1 MSNKTKYDT
10 VNYTDKLIRLA
21 QNENPYGA
29 SPKAATAILENINLI
44 SIYPDIKQLKL
55 RQLLADKANVN
66 IDNIVVGAGSVSI
79 IETMIKT
86 FVSKDEHIV
95 IPKISFTAYKVL
107 AEIYG
112 VHFRIA
118 EMNNYRTDLSIISK
132 LCDEKTKLV
141 FLANPNNP
149 TGTIFHHDELKQF
162 IEKINPNTIVVID
175 EAYVEYIS
183 DSSFPNSIALLNKY
197 PNLIVLR
204 SFSKIY
210 GLAGLRIGYGIAHQ
224 TIINKI
230 ENQRTPFT
238 INVLATVAAIASLND
253 NDFITYSIK
262 NNKKQRD
269 YLYAG
274 LKNLGFNVLPSQSNF
289 LYLYF
294 YTKLERDVIYDQLI
308 DAGLQTRKMEP
319 FGDEKALRIS
329 IGDENANQKIITC
342 LSH

>member
-10 VNYTDKLIRLA
+10 VNYTDKFIRLA

-29 SPKAATAILENINLI
+29 SPKAISAIQENLSLV
-44 SIYPDIKQLKL
+44 SIYPDVKQQEL
-55 RQLLADKANVN
+55 RQLLAEKAKVD
-66 IDNIVVGAGSVSI
+66 ITNIVVGAGSVSI

-86 FVSKDEHIV
+86 FVNKDEHIV
-95 IPKISFTAYKVL
+95 FPKISFTAYKVL

-112 VHFRIA
+112 VNFRSA
-118 EMNNYRTDLSIISK
+118 EMNNYITDLSIISK
-132 LCDEKTKLV
+132 SCDDKTKLV

-149 TGTIFHHDELKQF
+149 TGTIFHHDELVKFLQQ
-162 IEKINPNTIVVID
+162 INPNTLVIID
-175 EAYVEYIS
+175 EAYFEYVN
-183 DSSFPNSIALLNKY
+183 DPSFPNSLELLNNY
-197 PNLIVLR
+197 PNVVILR

-210 GLAGLRIGYGIAHQ
+210 GLAGLRIGYGVAHQ
-224 TIINKI
+224 NIINKI

-238 INVLATVAAIASLND
+238 VNILATVAAIASFKD
-253 NDFITYSIK
+253 DDFIEYSIK
-262 NNKKQRD
+262 SNDEQRN
-269 YLYAG
+269 YLYIS

-329 IGDENANQKIITC
+329 IGDENANQKIIIC

>member
-1 MSNKTKYDT
+1 MSIKTKYDT
-10 VNYTDKLIRLA
+10 VNYTDKFIRLA

-29 SPKAATAILENINLI
+29 SPKAISAIQENLNLV
-44 SIYPDIKQLKL
+44 SIYPDVKQQEL
-55 RQLLADKANVN
+55 RQLLADKVKV
-66 IDNIVVGAGSVSI
+66 DVSNIVVGAGSVSI

-112 VHFRIA
+112 VNFRIA

-149 TGTIFHHDELKQF
+149 TGTIFQHDELKQF
-162 IEKINPNTIVVID
+162 LEKLNPTTIVVID
-175 EAYVEYIS
+175 EAYFEYVN
-183 DSSFPNSIALLNKY
+183 DPSFPDSLELLNKY
-197 PNLIVLR
+197 SNVIILR

-224 TIINKI
+224 NIINKI

-238 INVLATVAAIASLND
+238 INILATVAAIASLKD
-253 NDFITYSIK
+253 DDFIEYSIK
-262 NNKKQRD
+262 NNDEQRS

-274 LKNLGFNVLPSQSNF
+274 LKNLGFNVLPSQANF

-294 YTKLERDVIYDQLI
+294 HNKIERDVIYDQLI

-329 IGDENANQKIITC
+329 IGDERANHKIVAC
-342 LSH
+342 LVH

>member
-1 MSNKTKYDT
+1 MSIKTKYDT
-10 VNYTDKLIRLA
+10 VNYTDKFIRLA
-21 QNENPYGA
+21 QNENPYGT
-29 SPKAATAILENINLI
+29 SPKAILAIQENLNLV
-44 SIYPDIKQLKL
+44 SIYPDVKQQEL
-55 RQLLADKANVN
+55 RQLIADKVKV
-66 IDNIVVGAGSVSI
+66 DVSNIVVGAGSVSI

-112 VHFRIA
+112 VNFRIA

-132 LCDEKTKLV
+132 LCDEKTKLI

-149 TGTIFHHDELKQF
+149 TGTIFQHDELKQF
-162 IEKINPNTIVVID
+162 LEKLNPTTLVVID
-175 EAYVEYIS
+175 EAYFEYVN
-183 DSSFPNSIALLNKY
+183 DPSFPDSLELLNKY
-197 PNLIVLR
+197 SNVIILR

-224 TIINKI
+224 NIINKI

-238 INVLATVAAIASLND
+238 INILATVAAIASLKD
-253 NDFITYSIK
+253 DDFIEYSIK
-262 NNKKQRD
+262 NNDEQRN

-274 LKNLGFNVLPSQSNF
+274 LKNLGLNVLPSQANF

-294 YTKLERDVIYDQLI
+294 HNKIERDVIYDQLI

-319 FGDEKALRIS
+319 FGDDKALRIS
-329 IGDENANQKIITC
+329 IGDERANHKIVAC
-342 LSH
+342 LVH

>member
-1 MSNKTKYDT
+1 MSNKIKYDT
-10 VNYTDKLIRLA
+10 VNYGAELIRLA
-21 QNENPYGA
+21 QNENPYGV
-29 SPKAATAILENINLI
+29 SPKAVAAIQENL
-44 SIYPDIKQLKL
+44 SLVSHYPDVKQLEL
-55 RQLLADKANVN
+55 RQLLADKANVD

-86 FVSKDEHIV
+86 FVNKDEHIV
-95 IPKISFTAYKVL
+95 FPKISFTAYKVL

-112 VHFRIA
+112 VNFRIA

-149 TGTIFHHDELKQF
+149 TGTVFHHDELKNF
-162 IEKINPNTIVVID
+162 IEQINPNTLVIID
-175 EAYVEYIS
+175 EAYFEYVN
-183 DSSFPNSIALLNKY
+183 DPSFPNSLELLNKY
-197 PNLIVLR
+197 PNVVILR

-224 TIINKI
+224 NIINKI

-238 INVLATVAAIASLND
+238 VNILATVAAIASFKD
-253 NDFITYSIK
+253 DDFIEYSIK
-262 NNKKQRD
+262 NNNEQRN
-269 YLYAG
+269 YLYTN
-274 LKNLGFNVLPSQSNF
+274 LKNLGLNVLPSQANF
-289 LYLYF
+289 LYIYF
-294 YTKLERDVIYDQLI
+294 YSKLERDVIYDQLI

-329 IGDENANQKIITC
+329 IGDEIANKKIVAC

>member
-1 MSNKTKYDT
+1 MSINTKYET
-10 VNYTDKLIRLA
+10 VNYTDKFIRLA

-29 SPKAATAILENINLI
+29 SPKAISAIQENLNLV
-44 SIYPDIKQLKL
+44 SIYPDVKQQEL
-55 RQLLADKANVN
+55 RQLLADKVKV
-66 IDNIVVGAGSVSI
+66 DVSNIVVGAGSVSI

-112 VHFRIA
+112 VNFRIA

-149 TGTIFHHDELKQF
+149 TGTIFQHDELKQF
-162 IEKINPNTIVVID
+162 LEKLNPTTIVVID
-175 EAYVEYIS
+175 EAYFEYVN
-183 DSSFPNSIALLNKY
+183 DPSFPDSLSLLNKY
-197 PNLIVLR
+197 PNVIILR

-224 TIINKI
+224 NIINKI

-238 INVLATVAAIASLND
+238 INILATVAAIASLKD
-253 NDFITYSIK
+253 DDFIEYSIK
-262 NNKKQRD
+262 NNDEQRS

-274 LKNLGFNVLPSQSNF
+274 LKNLGFNVLPSQANF

-294 YTKLERDVIYDQLI
+294 HNKIERDVIYDQLI

-329 IGDENANQKIITC
+329 IGDERANHKIVAC
-342 LSH
+342 LVH

>member
-1 MSNKTKYDT
+1 MSINTKYDS

-21 QNENPYGA
+21 QNENPYGT
-29 SPKAATAILENINLI
+29 SPQAILAIQENLNLV
-44 SIYPDIKQLKL
+44 SLYPDIKQLEL

-79 IETMIKT
+79 IETLIKT
-86 FVSKDEHIV
+86 FVGKDEHIV

-149 TGTIFHHDELKQF
+149 TGTTFTHDELKQF
-162 IEKINPNTIVVID
+162 LEKLNPTTIVVID
-175 EAYVEYIS
+175 EAYFEYVN
-183 DSSFPNSIALLNKY
+183 DPSFPDSLELLNKY
-197 PNLIVLR
+197 PNVIILR

-210 GLAGLRIGYGIAHQ
+210 GLAGLRIGYGIAHP

-238 INVLATVAAIASLND
+238 INVLASVAAFAAFKD
-253 NDFITYSIK
+253 EDFINYSIAT
-262 NNKKQRD
+262 NEKQRM
-269 YLYAG
+269 YLYAN
-274 LKNLGFNVLPSQSNF
+274 LKKLGFNVLDSQANF

-329 IGDENANQKIITC
+329 IGDENANQKIIAC

>member
-1 MSNKTKYDT
+1 MSINTKYDT
-10 VNYTDKLIRLA
+10 VNYTEKFIRLA
-21 QNENPYGA
+21 QNENPYGT
-29 SPKAATAILENINLI
+29 SPKAISAIQENLNLV
-44 SIYPDIKQLKL
+44 SIYPDVKQHEL
-55 RQLLADKANVN
+55 RQLLADKSNV
-66 IDNIVVGAGSVSI
+66 DVSNIVVGAGSVSI

-112 VHFRIA
+112 VDFRIA
-118 EMNNYRTDLSIISK
+118 EMNNYRTDLSIIGK

-149 TGTIFHHDELKQF
+149 TGTTFTHNELKHFLDQL
-162 IEKINPNTIVVID
+162 NPTTLAVID
-175 EAYVEYIS
+175 EAYFEYVN
-183 DSSFPNSIALLNKY
+183 DPSFPDSLSLLNKY
-197 PNLIVLR
+197 PNVIILR

-224 TIINKI
+224 NIVNKI

-238 INVLATVAAIASLND
+238 INILATVAAMASLND
-253 NDFITYSIK
+253 IDFITYSIE
-262 NNKKQRD
+262 NNEKQRN
-269 YLYAG
+269 YLYSN
-274 LKNLGFNVLPSQSNF
+274 LKNLGFNVLPSQANF

-329 IGDENANQKIITC
+329 IGDENANLKIIAC

>member
-1 MSNKTKYDT
+1 MTNKTKYDS
-10 VNYTDKLIRLA
+10 VNYTDKFIRLA

-29 SPKAATAILENINLI
+29 SPKAISAIQENLNLV
-44 SIYPDIKQLKL
+44 SIYPDVKQQEL
-55 RQLLADKANVN
+55 RQLLAEKAKV
-66 IDNIVVGAGSVSI
+66 DVSNIVVGAGSVSI

-86 FVSKDEHIV
+86 FVNKDEHIV
-95 IPKISFTAYKVL
+95 FPKISFTAYKVL
-107 AEIYG
+107 SEIYG
-112 VHFRIA
+112 VHFRSA
-118 EMNNYRTDLSIISK
+118 EMNNYITDLSIISK
-132 LCDEKTKLV
+132 SCDDKTKLV

-149 TGTIFHHDELKQF
+149 TGTIFHHNELVKFLQQ
-162 IEKINPNTIVVID
+162 INPNTLVIID
-175 EAYVEYIS
+175 EAYFEYVN
-183 DSSFPNSIALLNKY
+183 DPSFPNSLELLTNY
-197 PNLIVLR
+197 PNVVILR

-224 TIINKI
+224 TIINRI

-238 INVLATVAAIASLND
+238 VNILATVAAIASFKD
-253 NDFITYSIK
+253 DDFIEYSIK
-262 NNKKQRD
+262 SNDEQRN
-269 YLYAG
+269 YLYIS

>member
-1 MSNKTKYDT
+1 MTNKTKYDS
-10 VNYTDKLIRLA
+10 VNYTDKFIRLA

-29 SPKAATAILENINLI
+29 SPKAISAIQENLNLV
-44 SIYPDIKQLKL
+44 SIYPDVKQQEL
-55 RQLLADKANVN
+55 RQLLAEKAKV
-66 IDNIVVGAGSVSI
+66 DVSNIVVGAGSVSI

-86 FVSKDEHIV
+86 FVNKDEHIV
-95 IPKISFTAYKVL
+95 FPKISFTAYKVL

-112 VHFRIA
+112 VHFRSV
-118 EMNNYRTDLSIISK
+118 EMNNYITDLSIISK
-132 LCDEKTKLV
+132 SCDDKTKLV

-149 TGTIFHHDELKQF
+149 TGTIFHHNELVKFLQQ
-162 IEKINPNTIVVID
+162 INPNTLVIID
-175 EAYVEYIS
+175 EAYFEYVN
-183 DSSFPNSIALLNKY
+183 DPSFPNSLELLTNY
-197 PNLIVLR
+197 PNVVILR

-224 TIINKI
+224 TIINRI

-238 INVLATVAAIASLND
+238 VNILATVAAIASFKD
-253 NDFITYSIK
+253 DDFIEYSIK
-262 NNKKQRD
+262 SNDEQRN
-269 YLYAG
+269 YLYIS

-289 LYLYF
+289 IYLYF